1 MASEFTVV
9 MYAAVE
15 CCDGSVVTYEKEAP
29 QLPSGINWHK
39 GLEYDA
45 DFWTF
50 KVKTV
55 RVSQDGLFAFAW
67 MKKVVLCKC
76 NEASL
81 LKGFKEDGW
90 ALSSVDTP

>member
-1 MASEFTVV
+1 MGSEFNVV
-9 MYAAVE
+9 MYASVE
-15 CCDGSVVTYEKEAP
+15 RCDGSVVTYEKAAP
-29 QLPSGINWHK
+29 QLPPGISWNK

-55 RVSQDGLFAFAW
+55 RVSIDGLFAFAW

-76 NEASL
+76 NESNI

-90 ALSSVDTP
+90 ICHRVDTP